1 MCEWLLERVKKDVQV
16 WKREWYGA
24 SSTGAGEGTGEQRTG
39 VNGGAG
45 GDEGVGDG
53 VYEGKVDRD
62 TDGED
67 GPYVAKDGQ
76 AGELESEVGAMWK
89 ANH

>member
-24 SSTGAGEGTGEQRTG
+24 SAPAPASSAIEQGMGE
-39 VNGGAG
+39 
-45 GDEGVGDG
+45 EGSI
-53 VYEGKVDRD
+53 YEGKVDGE
-62 TDGED
+62 GED

-76 AGELESEVGAMWK
+76 AGGLEREVGAMWK
-89 ANH
+89 ANHQRS